1 MSIALPSGAA
11 APSSRAAREPGEFEA
26 WIGFGGNV
34 GDRGVAIQRA
44 VDALGPGVCA
54 VSPIYETAPWGVL
67 DQGWF
72 LNGVLRM
79 HWEGSA
85 MDLLGR
91 CLDIE
96 RSLGRIRSE
105 KNGPRVIDLDVLVV
119 GPGRLE
125 EPQLV
130 LPHPGIAS
138 RRSVLEPWA
147 HLAPELLI
155 PGTERTVAM
164 LRDAAESLDGQ
175 EVRALS

>member
-1 MSIALPSGAA
+1 MSTALPLSPV
-11 APSSRAAREPGEFEA
+11 APSSLAAREPDEFEA
-26 WIGFGGNV
+26 WIGFGANV
-34 GDRGVAIQRA
+34 GDRGAAIQRA
-44 VDALGPGVCA
+44 VDALGSKVCA

-79 HWEGSA
+79 EWEGSA
-85 MDLLGR
+85 MDLLSC

-105 KNGPRVIDLDVLVV
+105 KNGPRVIDLDLLVL

-125 EPQLV
+125 EPRLV

-155 PGTERTVAM
+155 PGTGRTVAM
-164 LRDAAESLDGQ
+164 LRDAAECLEGQ
-175 EVRALS
+175 EVRAFN

>member
-1 MSIALPSGAA
+1 MAPSALP
-11 APSSRAAREPGEFEA
+11 AREPGEFEA

-34 GDRGVAIQRA
+34 GDRGAAIQRA
-44 VDALGPGVCA
+44 VDALGPGVSA

-85 MDLLGR
+85 LDLLGC

-96 RSLGRIRSE
+96 RSLGRVRSK
-105 KNGPRVIDLDVLVV
+105 KNGPRVIDLDVLVL
-119 GPGRLE
+119 GPACLE
-125 EPQLV
+125 EPQLL

-155 PGTERTVAM
+155 PGTGRTVAM
-164 LRDAAESLDGQ
+164 LRDAAESLEGQ
-175 EVRALS
+175 EVRALT